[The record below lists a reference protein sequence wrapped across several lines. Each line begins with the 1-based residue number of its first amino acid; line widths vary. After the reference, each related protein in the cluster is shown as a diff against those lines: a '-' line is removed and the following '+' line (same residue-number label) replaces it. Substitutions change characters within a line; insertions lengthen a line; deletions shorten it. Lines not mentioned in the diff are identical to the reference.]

1 LISFTLVILQPYRAQ
16 KYSMMDDKQKD
27 IPVGLP
33 SKEPGIDPRLLN
45 VFHKLRE
52 ICRKLGIVNDEGRP
66 DIDFGSDEKDV
77 QIYILGHEHDEKID
91 KVKQEL
97 EPVVRDNR
105 LHLDVDSNQRKGTLY
120 KFTLASL
127 EARPPTKA
135 EKEWAENDM
144 TQIQESQ
151 YQWPGRVHLVPTTV
165 LRKGVRNPIRVTE
178 DVGRLSDID
187 DLFDEL
193 IKAARQQDVEQINRV
208 GSMMKRLAEG
218 SEALSKVIVDA
229 VNCAAYFDVNDVG
242 YAYDRFRKV
251 FFTKPLESP
260 LSRFTAGKD
269 QAVVVSEQLEIE
281 SEQGTYVVPAGT
293 VGSVQKPG
301 RLMTIA
307 FEVDGS
313 KLFADFSPAL
323 AGKYLRPVSSRLV
336 HRLDRLLLSEGT
348 SDQKYP
354 AHQLIG
360 WAEFDKAEEIGLD
373 PGELEQV
380 QSKIPAP
387 RGLDDL
393 ILPKDLL
400 EKMEKMRTE
409 DPTRFQLCRVLL
421 ILYALSMKYSSD
433 GEPNIW
439 GAIMAAEDILP
450 KTKTSGGRGGSSNEA
465 YVEARNMLV
474 SIFEK
479 AIGQRLSRDSEERK
493 AFLES
498 WPGTG
503 GKEVKTPLKG
513 HLFLPSTD

>member
-1 LISFTLVILQPYRAQ
+1 
-16 KYSMMDDKQKD
+16 MMDDKQKD

-135 EKEWAENDM
+135 EKEWVENDM
-144 TQIQESQ
+144 TQIRESQ
-151 YQWPGRVHLVPTTV
+151 YQWPGRVHLVPATV

-307 FEVDGS
+307 FEVDGN

-336 HRLDRLLLSEGT
+336 HRLDRLLLSEEDQPQNQPQNT
-348 SDQKYP
+348 DPQNPDPDQKYP
-354 AHQLIG
+354 AQQLVG
-360 WAEFDKAEEIGLD
+360 WAAFDKWEEIGLD
-373 PGELEQV
+373 PGDLKKLESV
-380 QSKIPAP
+380 PTP
-387 RGLDDL
+387 RGPEEFTLPPDLVSKLDA
-393 ILPKDLL
+393 
-400 EKMEKMRTE
+400 MRTE
-409 DPTRFQLCRVLL
+409 DVSRYQLCRV
-421 ILYALSMKYSSD
+421 ILSLNMRSRRYASD
-433 GEPNIW
+433 GKPNLW
-439 GAIMAAEDILP
+439 GALVDAEKILQKMDI
-450 KTKTSGGRGGSSNEA
+450 GRVLGSSQEA
-465 YVEARNMLV
+465 YTEARNMLRHD
-474 SIFEK
+474 FETQ
-479 AIGQRLSRDSEERK
+479 IGQSLPRDPDERM
-493 AFLES
+493 AFLER
-498 WPGTG
+498 WPRTG
-503 GKEVKTPLKG
+503 GKTKKKAQDTDPEQHQISLPPL
-513 HLFLPSTD
+513 D